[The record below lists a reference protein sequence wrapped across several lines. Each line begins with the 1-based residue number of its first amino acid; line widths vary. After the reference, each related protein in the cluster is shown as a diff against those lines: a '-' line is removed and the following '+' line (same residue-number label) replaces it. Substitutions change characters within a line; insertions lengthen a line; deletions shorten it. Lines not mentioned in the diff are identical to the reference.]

1 MRTQCWRR
9 WLKQNLDQVLAYSKF
24 IISSSDCQQIITTIV
39 TIAVTI
45 KDDKHDSIKAI
56 TTVNSADGYFRH
68 RCLQQLLWFLPS
80 PIFKR
85 ESSIWRWLV
94 LVYSHPLC
102 SALFLSNIRNVFWL
116 VQQLICKFSQID
128 ILFDKSLQVRPDDVW
143 IITPPKCGTT
153 WTQVLNND

>member
-1 MRTQCWRR
+1 MRTRYWRR

-24 IISSSDCQQIITTIV
+24 IISSIDCQQIIATIV

-45 KDDKHDSIKAI
+45 KDDNHDSIKAI
-56 TTVNSADGYFRH
+56 TTVNSANGYFRH
-68 RCLQQLLWFLPS
+68 RCPQQLLWFLPS

-102 SALFLSNIRNVFWL
+102 SALSLSYIKNVFWL
-116 VQQLICKFSQID
+116 QCKVNAN
-128 ILFDKSLQVRPDDVW
+128 LQVFTNRHFVW
-143 IITPPKCGTT
+143 
-153 WTQVLNND
+153 QVIAGSPGWCLDHNPT